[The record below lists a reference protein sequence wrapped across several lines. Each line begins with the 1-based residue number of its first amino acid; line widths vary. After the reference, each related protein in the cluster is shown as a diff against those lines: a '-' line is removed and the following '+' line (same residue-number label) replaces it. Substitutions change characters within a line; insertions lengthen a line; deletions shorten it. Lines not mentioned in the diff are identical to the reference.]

1 MMRSYFWQ
9 NIILLGLGTLLLRA
23 SFFYL
28 YSYITIPDRF
38 KSVLSFIPLAV
49 LPALATPAVFFHK
62 GEVLSLGGYER
73 FLAFTLALLV
83 CYKTKNV
90 FVTIF
95 SGLVF
100 LYFIKVWG

>member
-1 MMRSYFWQ
+1 M
-9 NIILLGLGTLLLRA
+9 IRA

-28 YSYITIPDRF
+28 YSYITIPNRV
-38 KSVLSFIPLAV
+38 KKALGFIPMAV
-49 LPALATPAVFFHK
+49 LPALATPAAFFHQ
-62 GEVLSLGGYER
+62 GDVMSLGGYER
-73 FLAFTLALLV
+73 LLAMGLALIV

-100 LYFIKVWG
+100 LYFIRLWG

>member
-1 MMRSYFWQ
+1 VSRLYFWQ
-9 NIILLGLGTLLLRA
+9 NVIFLGVATLMIRA

-28 YSYITIPDRF
+28 YSYISIPRRV
-38 KSVLSFIPLAV
+38 KSALRSIPMAV
-49 LPALATPAVFFHK
+49 LPALTAPAVFFHK

-73 FLAFTLALLV
+73 PLALVLALLV

-90 FVTIF
+90 FVTVL

-100 LYFIKVWG
+100 LYVIKLWG